1 MSLILHQCRAEN
13 RKVLASILPSERRQF
28 QRRLN
33 ELLSDYGLSR
43 KVTQVVLHWGPPRK
57 PFRDRCGDCGMN
69 VPPMVIL
76 KDAVWLSIAKK
87 EEHLCPDCME
97 KRLGRRIVWGDLK
110 PCGITG
116 MMVTGVRIAAQTIYS
131 QNTQGILEAFR
142 ERRDPKR
149 DQHRSGRGNRKAAAR
164 GEKRGCGDA

>member
-1 MSLILHQCRAEN
+1 MNRVLHSTKSSTKLLGQVPPNVR
-13 RKVLASILPSERRQF
+13 RKL
-28 QRRLN
+28 QRRLW
-33 ELLSDYGLSR
+33 EVISAEFGLGD
-43 KVTQVVLHWGPPRK
+43 KVGRIVLEWGPPRK

-131 QNTQGILEAFR
+131 QNTEGILEAFR